1 VVSDSFISR
10 WSKRKIEGSENT
22 NSEVGLTPE
31 AVEPSTEDIPLNEL
45 AEQETTQIDDTDNKQ
60 QPESI
65 ASLLASQAA
74 KETKKAALRQLFL
87 GGEFSEVDRL
97 NDYDHD
103 YSSVKPLA
111 SEVAQ
116 KLREWVNNSSEQ
128 EMETESQEKSHTD
141 DGLIAQ
147 QEQTENSAESIDD
160 FSSVEDEQLN
170 ETKNTT

>member
-1 VVSDSFISR
+1 MVSDSFVSR
-10 WSKRKIEGSENT
+10 WSKRKIEGSEEEKPIVEDQLEIIKPD
-22 NSEVGLTPE
+22 SEETLLPTQ
-31 AVEPSTEDIPLNEL
+31 
-45 AEQETTQIDDTDNKQ
+45 AESEITKIDETDNNKQ
-60 QPESI
+60 PGSI

-87 GGEFSEVDRL
+87 SGEFSEVDRL

-116 KLREWVNNSSEQ
+116 KLREWVNHSSEQ
-128 EMETESQEKSHTD
+128 ELESQDKSPTN

-147 QEQTENSAESIDD
+147 RDQAENRAESIDD
-160 FSSVEDEQLN
+160 PAEDDALS